1 MSVDADAEFADALS
15 ATQPDLLERMNDDF
29 EDSVVFVARMLGGR
43 RDLGSA
49 RITSIDRRGVDVIVA
64 GGDGAGEQSSRID
77 FDDPIDSPLELQ
89 SAMFGLIVR
98 ARAISGEE
106 GMTSAEREV
115 AEMVAIRTFVVEV
128 VSVTDVHPHLR
139 RVVVGG
145 DDLAAFAPSAPDTFV
160 YVLLPPPGRDEL
172 TIDQTFTWEGFEQM
186 PEADRPVGAYYTVR
200 QWDPERRELTMLM
213 VRHGDEGPASAWVDG
228 AVPGLPVALWGPR
241 TAYHPPAA
249 TDWHLLVADDTGL
262 PAVAVILESLPAGA
276 VAKVFAEVADVAEHQ
291 LLPSSS
297 SFEITWLHRGDA
309 PAGTTTLLAD
319 AVRSMPW
326 PGGTPYVWGGGES
339 RAMTAL
345 RKYVRGEIG
354 LPREAVSLVAYWRHA
369 SSPTND

>member
-64 GGDGAGEQSSRID
+64 GGDGAGEQSCRID

-228 AVPGLPVALWGPR
+228 AVPGSQWRCGGRVR
-241 TAYHPPAA
+241 RITRRPPP
-249 TDWHLLVADDTGL
+249 TGT
-262 PAVAVILESLPAGA
+262 S
-276 VAKVFAEVADVAEHQ
+276 
-291 LLPSSS
+291 
-297 SFEITWLHRGDA
+297 
-309 PAGTTTLLAD
+309 
-319 AVRSMPW
+319 
-326 PGGTPYVWGGGES
+326 
-339 RAMTAL
+339 
-345 RKYVRGEIG
+345 
-354 LPREAVSLVAYWRHA
+354 
-369 SSPTND
+369 SSPTTPACPPSP